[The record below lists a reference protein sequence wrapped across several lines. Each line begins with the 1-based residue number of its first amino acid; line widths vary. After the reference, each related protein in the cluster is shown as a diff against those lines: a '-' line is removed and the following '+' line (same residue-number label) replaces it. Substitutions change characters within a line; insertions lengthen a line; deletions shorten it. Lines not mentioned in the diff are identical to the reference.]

1 MLNNPF
7 HKEERRE
14 KKEKEKVD
22 EIEMGTNLNGD
33 DEVASVFQ
41 EVVGVQGNNTG
52 LVGLRNIGEDDINL
66 RRKNRKRKAGLIRF
80 FVLFS

>member
-1 MLNNPF
+1 
-7 HKEERRE
+7 
-14 KKEKEKVD
+14 
-22 EIEMGTNLNGD
+22 MGTNLNGD

-66 RRKNRKRKAGLIRF
+66 RRKNRKRKPGLIRF